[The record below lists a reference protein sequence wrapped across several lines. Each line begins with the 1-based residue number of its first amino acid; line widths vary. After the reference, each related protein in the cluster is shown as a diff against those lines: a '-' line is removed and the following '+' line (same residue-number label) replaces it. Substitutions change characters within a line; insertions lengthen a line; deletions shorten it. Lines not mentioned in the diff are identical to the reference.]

1 MTRKRKLIL
10 NSASSLVYQI
20 ITLIC
25 GFVLPRF
32 FLTYYG
38 SEING
43 LVSSIT
49 QFLGFISLAECGV
62 GAVVQSAL
70 YKPLADKDMQEV
82 SKIVVSSEQ
91 FFKRI
96 AYILLAYTA
105 GLMAFYPL
113 LTLDSFD
120 YLFTLI
126 LIFVISISTFAQYY
140 LGMTYRLLLNADQ
153 LGFIQYTVHSVA
165 LVVNTISCILLM
177 RAGASIQLVKL
188 TTSIIFIVQPVIL
201 NVVAKKRYNI
211 DYKISFVGEPIKQK
225 WNGLAQ
231 HIATVILGNTDTV
244 VLTLFSTL
252 ENVSVYAVYH
262 LVVNGV
268 KQIIVSATNG
278 MQAMLGNML
287 AKGEKEELDKSF
299 DKIEWFLHTLVTLA
313 FSITV
318 VLIIPFVRIY
328 TAEITD
334 TEYIVPVFAYLI
346 TLAQAAYCLRL
357 PYNIMVLA
365 AGHYKQTQASAIIET
380 VINVVVSVVLVFKFG
395 LVGVAVGTFA
405 AMAYRTVYLVFYL
418 SPNILYRKIGHFL
431 KHIIVDAITASALIA
446 VVNAFPS
453 FFALGELNYISW
465 IVLAIKIAVLGIGIC
480 ILVNLILYGGK
491 VRQII
496 RSEKRNRT

>member
-1 MTRKRKLIL
+1 MTRKRKLMF
-10 NSASSLVYQI
+10 NSVSSLVYQV

-25 GFVLPRF
+25 GFILPRF
-32 FLTYYG
+32 FLAYYG
-38 SEING
+38 SEVNG

-70 YKPLADKDMQEV
+70 YKPLAENDMREV
-82 SKIVVSSEQ
+82 SRIVASSER

-96 AYILLAYTA
+96 AYILLIYTA
-105 GLMAFYPL
+105 VLMVFYPL
-113 LTLDSFD
+113 VTLDSFD

-140 LGMTYRLLLNADQ
+140 LGMTCRLLLNADQ

-165 LVVNTISCILLM
+165 LVVNTVSCILLM
-177 RAGASIQLVKL
+177 RAGASVQLVKL
-188 TTSIIFIVQPVIL
+188 TTSIIFIAQPVIL
-201 NVVAKKRYNI
+201 SVIAKKRYNI
-211 DYKISFVGEPIKQK
+211 NHKISFTGEPIKQK

-231 HIATVILGNTDTV
+231 HIASVILGNTDTV

-287 AKGEKEELDKSF
+287 AKGEKEELDNSF
-299 DKIEWFLHTLVTLA
+299 NKIEWLLHTLVTFV
-313 FSITV
+313 FSVAGI
-318 VLIIPFVRIY
+318 LIIPFVRVY

-334 TEYIVPVFAYLI
+334 AEYIVPLFAYLI
-346 TLAQAAYCLRL
+346 TLAQASYCLRL

-365 AGHYKQTQASAIIET
+365 AGHYKQTQTSAIIEA
-380 VINVVVSVVLVFKFG
+380 VINVVVSVVLVFNFG
-395 LVGVAVGTFA
+395 LVGVAIGTLI
-405 AMAYRTVYLVFYL
+405 AMTYRTLYLVYYL
-418 SPNILYRKIGHFL
+418 SKNILYRKIRYFI
-431 KHIIVDAITASALIA
+431 KHILTDVFTAAALIV
-446 VVNAFPS
+446 VVNVLPK
-453 FFALGELNYISW
+453 FFVLGELNYMSW
-465 IVLAIKIAVLGIGIC
+465 IILALKTSIVGIVIC
-480 ILVNLILYGGK
+480 ISVNFVMYGDE
-491 VRQII
+491 I
-496 RSEKRNRT
+496 RKIVKSKRRNKT